1 MSEEEN
7 ENENENNEEEEKEDE
22 GEGEGE
28 ENEDEGG
35 EGEVEG
41 EGEGED
47 ENNEEEEKEDE
58 GEGEENEDNEGEEKE
73 DDEEND
79 DEENNKKKKKN
90 VKKNEEKVENGG
102 EVVQVKFPETKLSP
116 TREIKMD
123 LNLNLNNFNMNNSSN
138 IFFNGNDITMA
149 NIIPK
154 KSTLQLLMEISSE
167 MDMLTSH
174 LEKVLPS
181 SSTRFNIDYKIVND
195 IPNQLYSPSPISN
208 FDQEDLEI
216 KKLINKANEM
226 TNNSILNKR
235 NYEVN
240 NSINNNNNEVK
251 IFEDKGCQ
259 SDDEYE
265 SSFRNP
271 QNENSRMQYDYNN
284 NRNGNFPYD
293 PYKHLDYYNDLR
305 NNNNGYNYDDR
316 TKRMDNFYNRS
327 RPVVYS
333 QPESSNVRSMRNLNY
348 PRINTENN
356 NREMPFQRYKPRNID
371 HAMDILLGKK

>member
-22 GEGEGE
+22 GE
-28 ENEDEGG
+28 
-35 EGEVEG
+35 
-41 EGEGED
+41 
-47 ENNEEEEKEDE
+47 
-58 GEGEENEDNEGEEKE
+58 EKE
-73 DDEEND
+73 DDEEED

-90 VKKNEEKVENGG
+90 VKKKEEKIENGG
-102 EVVQVKFPETKLSP
+102 DVVQVKFPETKLSP

-181 SSTRFNIDYKIVND
+181 PSTRFNIDYKITND
-195 IPNQLYSPSPISN
+195 IPNQLYSPSPVTN

-226 TNNSILNKR
+226 TNNSILTKR
-235 NYEVN
+235 NYEGN
-240 NSINNNNNEVK
+240 NSVKNNEVK
-251 IFEDKGCQ
+251 VFEDKGCQ

-271 QNENSRMQYDYNN
+271 ESENNRIQYDYNN

-305 NNNNGYNYDDR
+305 NNNNGNNYDDR
-316 TKRMDNFYNRS
+316 TKRMDNFYNRN

-333 QPESSNVRSMRNLNY
+333 QPESSHIQSMRNLNY
-348 PRINTENN
+348 PRINNENN

>member
-7 ENENENNEEEEKEDE
+7 EENENNEEEENEEEEK
-22 GEGEGE
+22 GEGE
-28 ENEDEGG
+28 ENEDEG
-35 EGEVEG
+35 EGEG

-47 ENNEEEEKEDE
+47 NEGEEKEDE

-73 DDEEND
+73 DDEEED
-79 DEENNKKKKKN
+79 DEDKNKKKKKN
-90 VKKNEEKVENGG
+90 AKKTEEKVENGG
-102 EVVQVKFPETKLSP
+102 EIVQVKFPEAKLSP

-123 LNLNLNNFNMNNSSN
+123 LNLNLNNFNMNSSSN

-181 SSTRFNIDYKIVND
+181 PSTRFNIDYKIVND
-195 IPNQLYSPSPISN
+195 IPNQLYSPSPVTN

-235 NYEVN
+235 NYEGN
-240 NSINNNNNEVK
+240 NSINNNEAK

-265 SSFRNP
+265 SSFRN
-271 QNENSRMQYDYNN
+271 QQSENNRIQYDYNN

-305 NNNNGYNYDDR
+305 NNNGNNYDDR
-316 TKRMDNFYNRS
+316 TKRMDNYYNRN

-333 QPESSNVRSMRNLNY
+333 QPESSHIHSMRSLNY
-348 PRINTENN
+348 PRINSENN

>member
-1 MSEEEN
+1 
-7 ENENENNEEEEKEDE
+7 
-22 GEGEGE
+22 
-28 ENEDEGG
+28 
-35 EGEVEG
+35 
-41 EGEGED
+41 
-47 ENNEEEEKEDE
+47 
-58 GEGEENEDNEGEEKE
+58 
-73 DDEEND
+73 
-79 DEENNKKKKKN
+79 
-90 VKKNEEKVENGG
+90 
-102 EVVQVKFPETKLSP
+102 
-116 TREIKMD
+116 
-123 LNLNLNNFNMNNSSN
+123 
-138 IFFNGNDITMA
+138 MA

-181 SSTRFNIDYKIVND
+181 PSTRFNIDYKIIND
-195 IPNQLYSPSPISN
+195 IPNQLYTPSPVSN

-235 NYEVN
+235 NYEGN
-240 NSINNNNNEVK
+240 NSINNNEVK
-251 IFEDKGCQ
+251 SFEDKGCQ

-265 SSFRNP
+265 TSFRN
-271 QNENSRMQYDYNN
+271 QQSENNRIQYDYNNYNN

-305 NNNNGYNYDDR
+305 NNNGNNYDDR
-316 TKRMDNFYNRS
+316 TKRMDNFYNRN

-333 QPESSNVRSMRNLNY
+333 QPESSHIHSMRNLNS
-348 PRINTENN
+348 PRINNESN
-356 NREMPFQRYKPRNID
+356 NRDFPFQRYKPRNID